1 MHLITVGALLV
12 LASSVALGEEPAVFD
27 VQPNSFDVSS
37 IISGVASELSELE
50 TPTFLNEE
58 IHSAKEVLH
67 DGMENAREMFKT
79 KFGSMDNVKD
89 LFAKGKDMFKKKFD
103 KAKFKIKASF
113 GKVKSKI
120 KSSFDKVKAGIQSE
134 IAKVHT
140 DLKHIP
146 GGFSFSLSVGD
157 QTSGKVAPQTSG
169 EVAQAANGKPQE
181 AESAAADTAV
191 NVHFEQPAV
200 NAELKAFEEC
210 ALFAVNHSVRPAN
223 DSGTRISR
231 ASRQFPISLRAHLP
245 CLFFFYLT
253 QKDTAV
259 KRHTVE
265 GHRDD
270 RVAAEPASGVQSVKL
285 TMDGSISDYGPE
297 ELEKVKRDI
306 SATVG
311 VPSDQIVLSVTAP
324 SVPQESRELAV
335 VPQAETAASSATS
348 NRFAFGAAATAV
360 GCIALVSALIAYSVR
375 QHRIRRY
382 RQMDAQ
388 LRSLA

>member
-1 MHLITVGALLV
+1 M
-12 LASSVALGEEPAVFD
+12 LASSAALGEEPAL
-27 VQPNSFDVSS
+27 FDVSS

-169 EVAQAANGKPQE
+169 AVAHAANGKPQE

-200 NAELKAFEEC
+200 NAELKAFE
-210 ALFAVNHSVRPAN
+210 
-223 DSGTRISR
+223 
-231 ASRQFPISLRAHLP
+231 
-245 CLFFFYLT
+245 
-253 QKDTAV
+253 DTAV

-324 SVPQESRELAV
+324 SVPQESRDLAV